1 MINKLKLIP
10 LLVTA
15 PLLFMG
21 AKPWFEITSAIYSQA
36 EITALNFGEED
47 YRGYRT
53 LSITV
58 KNNGDG
64 IIDLRNSSFTIPNHE
79 KTYYLN
85 DIFVDKNYC
94 DSVEYLTSNS
104 ECTLDLQSK
113 FDCTFEIEDMEL
125 SFYAINDY
133 VTVDHRND
141 LVARAGTV
149 TSNGVTKTTFDLKTE
164 PYNLEQDHDDF
175 FLFDVSIKDKTFI
188 LPATVTATNVVAK
201 ELIASFNTY
210 DIALEDSDIVLNRV
224 LGGHA
229 NNYVYEMPADYFI
242 SNYKMP
248 LGVAMVV
255 MTSVAL
261 LGGLAIVPFAI
272 INAKK
277 NKKEA

>member
-10 LLVTA
+10 LLVAA
-15 PLLFMG
+15 PLLLMG
-21 AKPWFEITSAIYSQA
+21 AKPWFEITSAEYSQA

-64 IIDLRNSSFTIPNHE
+64 IIDLHSSSFTIPNHE
-79 KTYYLN
+79 KTYYLD

-94 DSVEYLTSNS
+94 DSVKYLTSNS

-141 LVARAGTV
+141 LVALAGTA
-149 TSNGVTKTTFDLKTE
+149 TNNGVTKTIFDLKTE
-164 PYNLEQDHDDF
+164 PYNIEQGYDDF

-188 LPATVTATNVVAK
+188 LPATVTAAHVVAK
-201 ELIASFNTY
+201 ELMARFNTY
-210 DIALEDSDIVLNRV
+210 DIVLEESDIVLNRV

-229 NNYVYEMPADYFI
+229 NYVTEMPADFI
-242 SNYKMP
+242 TSNNNTP
-248 LGVAMVV
+248 LGIAMVV
-255 MTSVAL
+255 VASAAL

-272 INAKK
+272 IGAKK

>member
-10 LLVTA
+10 LLVAA
-15 PLLFMG
+15 PLLLMG
-21 AKPWFEITSAIYSQA
+21 TKPWFIIPSEEYSQA

-64 IIDLRNSSFTIPNHE
+64 IIDLRDSFFTIPNHE
-79 KTYYLN
+79 KTYYLD

-94 DSVEYLTSNS
+94 DSVKYLTSNS

-113 FDCTFEIEDMEL
+113 FDCTFEIEDMKL

-133 VTVDHRND
+133 VAVDHRND
-141 LVARAGTV
+141 FVARAEPV
-149 TSNGVTKTTFDLKTE
+149 TNKGVTKTTFDLKTE
-164 PYNLEQDHDDF
+164 PYHMEQDHDDF
-175 FLFDVSIKDKTFI
+175 FIFDVSIKDKTFI
-188 LPATVTATNVVAK
+188 LWATVTALDGVAK
-201 ELIASFNTY
+201 ELSASFDTY
-210 DIALEDSDIVLNRV
+210 DIALEESDIVLNRV

-229 NNYVYEMPADYFI
+229 NYVYEMPGDFFI
-242 SNYKMP
+242 SNNKTP
-248 LGVAMVV
+248 LGIAMVV
-255 MTSVAL
+255 MASVAL

>member
-10 LLVTA
+10 LLVAA
-15 PLLFMG
+15 PLLLMG
-21 AKPWFEITSAIYSQA
+21 TKPCFIIPSTEYSQA
-36 EITALNFGEED
+36 EITTLNFGEED

-64 IIDLRNSSFTIPNHE
+64 IIDLRSSSFTIPNHE
-79 KTYYLN
+79 KTYHLD

-113 FDCTFEIEDMEL
+113 FDCTFEIEDMKL

-133 VTVDHRND
+133 VVVDHRND
-141 LVARAGTV
+141 FVARAGSV
-149 TSNGVTKTTFDLKTE
+149 TNNGVTKTTFDLKTE
-164 PYNLEQDHDDF
+164 PYHMEQDHDDF

-188 LPATVTATNVVAK
+188 LWATVTALDGVAK
-201 ELIASFNTY
+201 ELSASFDTY
-210 DIALEDSDIVLNRV
+210 DIALEESDIVLNRV

-229 NNYVYEMPADYFI
+229 NCVYEMPADYFT
-242 SNYKMP
+242 SNNKTP
-248 LGVAMVV
+248 LGIAMVV
-255 MTSVAL
+255 MASVAL